1 MATLLLV
8 VIYLSFISLGV
19 PDSLLGTAWPVLYRE
34 LGVPLASQSA
44 VSILCSLATMTSS
57 MNSARIIS
65 HLGTGKVTAFSTL
78 LTAAALLGFSFSGSF
93 WFMCLMA
100 IPLGLGAGC
109 VDSALNNYVSI
120 HYNATVMSFLHCFY
134 GVGVMVSPYI
144 MSVVINSAVG
154 WRGGY
159 RTASLIQALIGSILL
174 LALPLWKK
182 AHGEESI
189 QAEKK
194 MKVLPISQTLRI
206 PGALMTC
213 LLFLTF
219 CAIEVICGGWSA
231 TYMVEAKHMPANLA
245 ARATMYFYLG
255 MALGRFL
262 SGVAAKKLTPWADY
276 LYLDGYPRRV
286 ADDAACFRKQRPD
299 DGGAADDGLG
309 RWPAVPEFQ
318 LHDPPALRQGR
329 QPVGYGDAD
338 DLRVH
343 RHHCRPRPLR
353 RAGTAARHGHFPGV
367 FDDIL
372 RSDRR
377 RHYRLAPHAPAGG
390 TASAMS
396 NEQLAMKSAP
406 ADFADAPF

>member
-65 HLGTGKVTAFSTL
+65 RLGTGKVTAFSTL

-154 WRGGY
+154 WRLPHGKPDSGAY
-159 RTASLIQALIGSILL
+159 RQHPPAGAALV
-174 LALPLWKK
+174 
-182 AHGEESI
+182 
-189 QAEKK
+189 EK
-194 MKVLPISQTLRI
+194 
-206 PGALMTC
+206 GA
-213 LLFLTF
+213 
-219 CAIEVICGGWSA
+219 
-231 TYMVEAKHMPANLA
+231 
-245 ARATMYFYLG
+245 R
-255 MALGRFL
+255 
-262 SGVAAKKLTPWADY
+262 
-276 LYLDGYPRRV
+276 RRV
-286 ADDAACFRKQRPD
+286 HS
-299 DGGAADDGLG
+299 GGKED
-309 RWPAVPEFQ
+309 E
-318 LHDPPALRQGR
+318 
-329 QPVGYGDAD
+329 
-338 DLRVH
+338 
-343 RHHCRPRPLR
+343 
-353 RAGTAARHGHFPGV
+353 
-367 FDDIL
+367 
-372 RSDRR
+372 S
-377 RHYRLAPHAPAGG
+377 
-390 TASAMS
+390 
-396 NEQLAMKSAP
+396 P
-406 ADFADAPF
+406 ADFADAADSGRADDMPALPDLLRD

>member
-65 HLGTGKVTAFSTL
+65 HFGTGKVTAFSTL

-231 TYMVEAKHMPANLA
+231 TYMVEAKHMSADLA

-262 SGVAAKKLTPWADY
+262 SGVAAKKLTPWQIIFISMGI
-276 LYLDGYPRRV
+276 LGVSQTTLLVSGNNV
-286 ADDAACFRKQRPD
+286 LTMAALLMT
-299 DGGAADDGLG
+299 GLG
-309 RWPAVPEFQ
+309 
-318 LHDPPALRQGR
+318 
-329 QPVGYGDAD
+329 VGPLYPNFNYMTPCTSARTSASRSWG
-338 DLRVH
+338 
-343 RHHCRPRPLR
+343 CR
-353 RAGTAARHGHFPGV
+353 
-367 FDDIL
+367 
-372 RSDRR
+372 
-377 RHYRLAPHAPAGG
+377 
-390 TASAMS
+390 
-396 NEQLAMKSAP
+396 
-406 ADFADAPF
+406 

>member
-174 LALPLWKK
+174 LA
-182 AHGEESI
+182 
-189 QAEKK
+189 
-194 MKVLPISQTLRI
+194 
-206 PGALMTC
+206 
-213 LLFLTF
+213 
-219 CAIEVICGGWSA
+219 
-231 TYMVEAKHMPANLA
+231 
-245 ARATMYFYLG
+245 
-255 MALGRFL
+255 
-262 SGVAAKKLTPWADY
+262 
-276 LYLDGYPRRV
+276 
-286 ADDAACFRKQRPD
+286 
-299 DGGAADDGLG
+299 
-309 RWPAVPEFQ
+309 
-318 LHDPPALRQGR
+318 
-329 QPVGYGDAD
+329 
-338 DLRVH
+338 
-343 RHHCRPRPLR
+343 
-353 RAGTAARHGHFPGV
+353 
-367 FDDIL
+367 
-372 RSDRR
+372 
-377 RHYRLAPHAPAGG
+377 
-390 TASAMS
+390 
-396 NEQLAMKSAP
+396 
-406 ADFADAPF
+406 

>member
-255 MALGRFL
+255 M
-262 SGVAAKKLTPWADY
+262 
-276 LYLDGYPRRV
+276 
-286 ADDAACFRKQRPD
+286 D
-299 DGGAADDGLG
+299 DGGTADDGLG
-309 RWPAVPEFQ
+309 RRPAVPEFQ
-318 LHDPPALRQGR
+318 LHDPPAFRQGC
-329 QPVGYGDAD
+329 QPVGHGDAD
-338 DLRVH
+338 DFRVH

-372 RSDRR
+372 RPDRR
-377 RHYRLAPHAPAGG
+377 RHYRPAPHAPAGG
-390 TASAMS
+390 
-396 NEQLAMKSAP
+396 K
-406 ADFADAPF
+406 ADAMRN

>member
-44 VSILCSLATMTSS
+44 VSILCSLATMISS

-65 HLGTGKVTAFSTL
+65 RLGTGKVTAFSTL

-159 RTASLIQALIGSILL
+159 RTASLIQALIGSSPTHSR
-174 LALPLWKK
+174 AF
-182 AHGEESI
+182 
-189 QAEKK
+189 
-194 MKVLPISQTLRI
+194 R
-206 PGALMTC
+206 
-213 LLFLTF
+213 
-219 CAIEVICGGWSA
+219 CGHFIIWSA
-231 TYMVEAKHMPANLA
+231 LVEKG
-245 ARATMYFYLG
+245 AR
-255 MALGRFL
+255 
-262 SGVAAKKLTPWADY
+262 
-276 LYLDGYPRRV
+276 RRV
-286 ADDAACFRKQRPD
+286 YS
-299 DGGAADDGLG
+299 GGKED
-309 RWPAVPEFQ
+309 E
-318 LHDPPALRQGR
+318 
-329 QPVGYGDAD
+329 
-338 DLRVH
+338 
-343 RHHCRPRPLR
+343 
-353 RAGTAARHGHFPGV
+353 
-367 FDDIL
+367 
-372 RSDRR
+372 S
-377 RHYRLAPHAPAGG
+377 
-390 TASAMS
+390 
-396 NEQLAMKSAP
+396 P
-406 ADFADAPF
+406 ADFADAADSGRADDLPALPDLLRD